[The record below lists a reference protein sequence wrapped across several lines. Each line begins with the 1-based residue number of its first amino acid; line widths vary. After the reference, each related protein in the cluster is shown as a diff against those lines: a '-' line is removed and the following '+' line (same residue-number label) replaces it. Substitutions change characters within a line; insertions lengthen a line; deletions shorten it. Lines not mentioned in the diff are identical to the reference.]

1 MLLNNLNFQ
10 TKLKLNDLHTSL
22 SNLQEK
28 LNSFSFNE
36 LSVKQADALRGVLN
50 NFKKLLVDKNKERES
65 SYVFSTSN
73 NSATLQNKLISKAN
87 NEIKQPLNAILDNTE
102 KLLKSNL
109 TMEQEKIVKDIQATS
124 TTMLNVSKKLLE
136 FKDANSVNG
145 NESISIK
152 FQNVVNDV
160 LFLCNTLITNE
171 NLVLNKQI
179 DTRIPKELIGDP
191 SKLSQILL
199 NIVGNSIQST
209 AKGEILVTAGVKDTY
224 AENVVVEFTVNDTNG
239 TISDKKVLQ
248 IFDIYSQDKSKLG
261 LGLNV
266 AKELIESL
274 NGVIEVSNRENV
286 GTTFTFSIPFKR
298 AIKANA
304 VESVK
309 GINVLVFEDNKL
321 NQKLLEFK
329 LEKWKCKSFITDNSS
344 AGLEILENNII
355 DIILM
360 DLRMPEKNGD
370 VIAEEIRNHKNV
382 RISNTPIIAVTADD
396 EIETSTEFNT
406 SNFTNFLL
414 KPYTSNELLNT
425 LLEQLQNNANM
436 ETLTSNHI
444 NDHGDIRKLNLT
456 PVLNECM
463 GDLAMLQEL
472 VKLFKNNALEFI
484 GKAIVHIKNEDYDAL
499 KFATHKIKAGLKM
512 MKADALFESVLQM
525 ENAIKDD
532 IDVKHLNFLYNCFV
546 SEFPSIEQ
554 QLDDE
559 LLRLAEEV

>member
-1 MLLNNLNFQ
+1 M
-10 TKLKLNDLHTSL
+10 KLNDLHTSL

-50 NFKKLLVDKNKERES
+50 NFKKLLVEKNKERE
-65 SYVFSTSN
+65 FSLGFSMHN
-73 NSATLQNKLISKAN
+73 NTATVQDSLISKAN
-87 NEIKQPLNAILDNTE
+87 NEIKQPLNGILDNTE

-124 TTMLNVSKKLLE
+124 NTMLNVSKDLLD
-136 FKDANSVNG
+136 FKDANAVNSNV

-160 LFLCNTLITNE
+160 LFLCNTLITNN

-179 DTRIPKELIGDP
+179 DAAIPEELIGDP

-209 AKGEILVTAGVKDTY
+209 AKGEILVTAAVKETY
-224 AENVVVEFTVNDTNG
+224 AETVVVEFTVNDTNG
-239 TISDKKVLQ
+239 TISDKKVLE

-274 NGVIEVSNRENV
+274 NGKIEVSNRENV
-286 GTTFTFSIPFKR
+286 GTTFTFTIPFKR
-298 AIKANA
+298 QIKANS
-304 VESVK
+304 VESIR
-309 GINVLVFEDNKL
+309 GMNVLIFEDNKL

-329 LEKWKCKSFITDNSS
+329 LDKWKCKSFVTDSCS
-344 AGLEILENNII
+344 TGLEILENNII

-370 VIAEEIRNHKNV
+370 EIAEEIRNHKNI

-414 KPYTSNELLNT
+414 KPYTSNELLNI

-444 NDHGDIRKLNLT
+444 NDQGDVRKLNLT

-484 GKAIVHIKNEDYDAL
+484 GKSIVHIKNEDYEAL

-512 MKADALFESVLQM
+512 MKADALFESVLQI

-546 SEFPSIEQ
+546 SEYPSIEQ

>member
-1 MLLNNLNFQ
+1 M
-10 TKLKLNDLHTSL
+10 KLKDLHTSL

-28 LNSFSFNE
+28 LDSFSFNE

-50 NFKKLLVDKNKERES
+50 NFKKLLVHKSNVKATFS
-65 SYVFSTSN
+65 SEN
-73 NSATLQNKLISKAN
+73 NSFKDKLITRAN
-87 NEIKQPLNAILDNTE
+87 SEIKKPLHGILNNTE

-109 TMEQEKIVKDIQATS
+109 TMEQEKIVKDIQVTS
-124 TTMLNVSKKLLE
+124 STMLNVSEDLIGYTTSN
-136 FKDANSVNG
+136 DI
-145 NESISIK
+145 NENLSIPIK
-152 FQNVVNDV
+152 FKNVVNDV
-160 LFLCNTLITNE
+160 LFLCNTLITTD
-171 NLVLNKQI
+171 NLVLNKKI
-179 DTRIPKELIGDP
+179 DSDIPKQLIGDP

-209 AKGEILVTAGVKDTY
+209 AKGEILVTASVK
-224 AENVVVEFTVNDTNG
+224 ENYTDNVILEFNVNDTNG
-239 TISDKKVLQ
+239 TITDKKALE
-248 IFDIYSQDKSKLG
+248 IFDIYRQDNSKLG

-274 NGVIEVSNRENV
+274 NGTIYVSNRESV
-286 GTTFTFSIPFKR
+286 GTTFTFTIPFKKPLKPLT
-298 AIKANA
+298 ATNIA
-304 VESVK
+304 SVS

-329 LEKWKCKSFITDNSS
+329 LDKWQCTSFVTDNCST
-344 AGLEILENNII
+344 GLEILENNII

-360 DLRMPEKNGD
+360 DMRMPEKNGD
-370 VIAEEIRNHKNV
+370 EIAEIIKSHTNA

-396 EIETSTEFNT
+396 DIQNSKEFNT

-414 KPYTSNELLNT
+414 KPYTSEELLNT
-425 LLEQLQNNANM
+425 LLEQLQKNANM

-444 NDHGDIRKLNLT
+444 NDHGDTRKLNLT

-463 GDLAMLQEL
+463 GDLGMLQEL

-484 GKAIVHIKNEDYDAL
+484 GKSIVHIKNEDFEAL

-512 MKADALFESVLQM
+512 MKTDALFESVLQM

-532 IDVKHLNFLYNCFV
+532 VDVKHLNFLYNCFIDEYPV
-546 SEFPSIEQ
+546 IEQ

-559 LLRLAEEV
+559 LLRLAEEA